1 MEKSFQKT
9 LDQLNKSAKLLKL
22 DDEIIKKLSTPQ
34 NILTKELVI
43 SGDKKFE
50 AFRVQHNNTRGPF
63 KGGIRYHPDADLDEI
78 ETLALLMAIK
88 CAVVDIPMGGGKG
101 GVKVNPK
108 ELSIEELEELSRAW
122 IKAFKDNIGPNVD
135 VPAPDVYTNSQIMD
149 WMADEYGKL
158 TDKYEPAIITGKSID
173 KGGSEGRD
181 IATAQGAFYILEELI
196 EKLNL
201 KPKETTVVIQG
212 FGNAGFNMANLVYEA
227 GFKLI
232 GFSDSK
238 GSIFD
243 LKNGGMNPEKVMES
257 KKEQGQIHSC
267 YCLGT
272 VCDCENY
279 ESLSNE
285 KLLEIET
292 DILIPAALENQI
304 TEENADKIKAKIIIE
319 IANGAVTPKATEILH
334 KKNILVIPDVL
345 ANAGGVTVSY
355 FEWLQNINDEKWP
368 LEKVLTQLKDIMVK
382 AFNNTWLIGENYNT
396 DLRTAAF
403 ILALGR
409 IVDAME
415 NK

>member
-1 MEKSFQKT
+1 M
-9 LDQLNKSAKLLKL
+9 
-22 DDEIIKKLSTPQ
+22 
-34 NILTKELVI
+34 
-43 SGDKKFE
+43 
-50 AFRVQHNNTRGPF
+50 
-63 KGGIRYHPDADLDEI
+63 
-78 ETLALLMAIK
+78 
-88 CAVVDIPMGGGKG
+88 
-101 GVKVNPK
+101 
-108 ELSIEELEELSRAW
+108 
-122 IKAFKDNIGPNVD
+122 
-135 VPAPDVYTNSQIMD
+135 
-149 WMADEYGKL
+149 